1 MEICTIGGYEE
12 VGKNMTAVKFG
23 EDVIILDMGYYLPA
37 IIQLQEEEASYK
49 KPTVKELRKAGAIP
63 NDLVLDKL
71 GWKGK
76 VKAIV
81 IGHAHLDHIG
91 GVPYMAE
98 RYPDAP
104 IIAAPFAMTF
114 LEETLKDDRMKVYN
128 KRITVQPNGSHI
140 VKGTS
145 GDIKIE
151 FVNMTHSTPHTC
163 FIALQTE
170 KERMIY
176 TLDFKLDPYP
186 TLLDPPNFKRLK
198 ELGKKGVKTLIV
210 DSLYSDT
217 EGKTPSERIARHLV
231 EEAIT
236 KAKLDRKSAIFI
248 TTFSSHVERVH
259 SIVEFAKK
267 TGREIVFLGRSL
279 NKYMICA
286 IKTNLFPLQKS
297 VRLFKYRKQV
307 NSMLRKIENERHRY
321 IVVCTGHQAEPGSIL
336 DRIVND
342 NDTPFKF
349 RQGDNLIFSSN
360 VIPVPVNILAREKL
374 DKKLRKMGVKLQ
386 TEVHVSGHPRREDL
400 RNLLDL
406 IKPEHVIP
414 AHGSLQEEAPMI
426 ELAKEFGYKFGEN
439 SHLSSNG
446 KVLTF

>member
-1 MEICTIGGYEE
+1 
-12 VGKNMTAVKFG
+12 
-23 EDVIILDMGYYLPA
+23 
-37 IIQLQEEEASYK
+37 
-49 KPTVKELRKAGAIP
+49 
-63 NDLVLDKL
+63 
-71 GWKGK
+71 
-76 VKAIV
+76 
-81 IGHAHLDHIG
+81 
-91 GVPYMAE
+91 
-98 RYPDAP
+98 
-104 IIAAPFAMTF
+104 
-114 LEETLKDDRMKVYN
+114 
-128 KRITVQPNGSHI
+128 
-140 VKGTS
+140 
-145 GDIKIE
+145 
-151 FVNMTHSTPHTC
+151 
-163 FIALQTE
+163 
-170 KERMIY
+170 
-176 TLDFKLDPYP
+176 
-186 TLLDPPNFKRLK
+186 
-198 ELGKKGVKTLIV
+198 
-210 DSLYSDT
+210 LYSDT

-236 KAKLDRKSAIFI
+236 KAKIDRKSAIFI

-279 NKYMICA
+279 NKYMVCA

-374 DKKLRKMGVKLQ
+374 DKKLRKIGVKLQ